1 MAYCMD
7 EFSKKESE
15 PFFNLF
21 GIEQYSQH
29 GNFRI
34 KKSNGR
40 QEPFYLRKLS
50 NSISNAFKSIGE
62 EDTDTAYS
70 LAVAIK
76 TYLREVYGA
85 DSLVSTKQVFDAT
98 SQILEEMGYDK
109 VARAY
114 REYDRLKKLRVL
126 LTNKR
131 VLELNK
137 RYKEEE
143 DVISGEDN
151 LFLIEWKFIHEI
163 YETLEDICRKGKINL
178 SDGEKH
184 KIVDKV
190 KTALASIGSVR
201 IRPSHGFVRELC
213 VLALSAEGYE
223 IKNLEELLLISIDLK
238 DVLNIISRVD
248 KESGITPS
256 STSTRIG
263 EVVKGRVGK
272 EYIYSR
278 DVMRA
283 IEDGKI
289 YLMSGAQVDK
299 LDSVSLPVYSL
310 WSIVRESKQ
319 SIVSVDD
326 FLKNLLEVSEFLCDF
341 FSGYVEWWGLNIFS
355 TPLLSGFEGNEYKEW
370 LVRANKN
377 LREFKTNKPNVHF
390 TLDWDTFES
399 ISDLPV
405 FGSSGKCL
413 RTEYTKYISTAR
425 ENFLDFLEIYCN
437 EAVTVDFP
445 NYFVWR
451 IDPRTSY
458 SSMNKF
464 WDVVSYVVKDKQIPL
479 GFRILPISEADIN
492 PGISLNKVVID
503 VWRLWVESNSE
514 QELFSN
520 FYNTLLL
527 SFKACEEYISFLNR
541 CKELFG
547 ETKWERLF
555 SFFTSG
561 KNNKV
566 IFEAFPFTISL
577 SGLKKSAVFLL
588 GEKKVGTLEI
598 IKQMRYMMGKFRRF
612 VDSLCKYKKIRI
624 KLAYETECDL
634 ANRMGFAEKYLSS
647 QERTSFGGYLFDS
660 RIENPQILSIKFREF
675 GELGVYFNEFLDLT
689 RYFDAPVRVIL
700 NPSKQFSSAM
710 LQNMMGYIFSASKE
724 FLLSGNS
731 VSFEILLLP
740 HN

>member
-1 MAYCMD
+1 MD
-7 EFSKKESE
+7 GFSNKESE
-15 PFFNLF
+15 PFFDLF
-21 GIEQYSQH
+21 GENYSQH
-29 GNFRI
+29 ENFRI

-50 NSISNAFKSIGE
+50 NSISNAFKSVGE
-62 EDTDTAYS
+62 EDADTAYS

-76 TYLREVYGA
+76 TYLREVYGT
-85 DSLVSTKQVFDAT
+85 DSLVSAKQVFDAT

-131 VLELNK
+131 VFELNK

-143 DVISGEDN
+143 DVISEEEN
-151 LFLIEWKFIHEI
+151 LFLIDSKFINEV
-163 YETLEDICRKGKINL
+163 YETLEDICRKVKINL

-184 KIVDKV
+184 EVVNKV
-190 KTALASIGSVR
+190 KGALASIGSVR
-201 IRPSHGFVRELC
+201 MRPSLGFVRELC
-213 VLALSAEGYE
+213 VLVLSAEGYE
-223 IKNLEELLLISIDLK
+223 IKDLEELLLISINLK
-238 DVLNIISRVD
+238 DVLEIISRVD

-272 EYIYSR
+272 EYIFSR

-299 LDSVSLPVYSL
+299 LDSISLPVYSL
-310 WSIVRESKQ
+310 WGMVRESKQ

-326 FLKNLLEVSEFLCDF
+326 FLKSLFEVSEFLCDF

-370 LVRANKN
+370 LVRANKC
-377 LREFKTNKPNVHF
+377 LREFKTDKPNVYF
-390 TLDWDTFES
+390 TLDWDTSES
-399 ISDLPV
+399 ISGLPV

-425 ENFLDFLEIYCN
+425 ENFLDFLSIYFN
-437 EAVTVDFP
+437 ETVTTDFP

-451 IDPRTSY
+451 IDPRTSF
-458 SSMNKF
+458 SSMAKF
-464 WDVVSYVVKDKQIPL
+464 WDIVSCVVKDKRIPL
-479 GFRILPISEADIN
+479 RFRILPISGADIN

-514 QELFSN
+514 KELFSN
-520 FYNTLLL
+520 FYNALLL
-527 SFKACEEYISFLNR
+527 SFKACEEYVSFLNR
-541 CKELFG
+541 CKDLFG

-555 SFFTSG
+555 SIFTGG
-561 KNNKV
+561 KYNEV
-566 IFEAFPFTISL
+566 VFEVFPFTISL
-577 SGLKKSAVFLL
+577 AGLKETAVVLL
-588 GEKKVGTLEI
+588 REEKVGTLEI
-598 IKQMRYMMGKFRRF
+598 IEKMQNMMGKFRRF
-612 VDSLCKYKKIRI
+612 VDGLCKYKKMRI

-647 QERTSFGGYLFDS
+647 QERTSFGGYLFES
-660 RIENPQILSIKFREF
+660 GTENLQILLIKFREF
-675 GELGVYFNEFLDLT
+675 EELGVYFDGFLNLT
-689 RYFDAPVRVIL
+689 KYFDLPVKVIL
-700 NPSKQFSSAM
+700 DPSKKFSSAM
-710 LQNMMGYIFSASKE
+710 LQNMMEYVFSASKE

-740 HN
+740 RS